1 VRGAVIDCRSFQRL
15 VIGNPGCT
23 QFRNGVFAMKQGP
36 RPDREL
42 LELVDEGL
50 PFGIARTPVSQCFS
64 EGTASGCRS
73 CAYFRIQGTRCHDC
87 NSYVPTMHAC
97 SGRRP
102 VQSVGDSTVV
112 PTTWVVT
119 RETCL
124 HSDFAGNCA

>member
-1 VRGAVIDCRSFQRL
+1 LGPAPASPRL
-15 VIGNPGCT
+15 VPPTAAGAGRSGSLCIPT
-23 QFRNGVFAMKQGP
+23 IRKSTS
-36 RPDREL
+36 D
-42 LELVDEGL
+42 
-50 PFGIARTPVSQCFS
+50 IARTPVSQCFS

-73 CAYFRIQGTRCHDC
+73 CAYFRIQGIRCHGC

-102 VQSVGDSTVV
+102 VQSVGDSTVL

-124 HSDFAGNCA
+124 HSDFAGNCD